1 MTSSRTSSSRS
12 TPAWSRWW
20 STTSART
27 RSTVLHLQLGSAEI
41 TVDSRPSDAIALA
54 LRVGASIFVDEE
66 VVLKAKNVEATK
78 ERDLGMGLAED
89 QTTIKNWLDSIKPG
103 DFGKIERGKEPGQDE
118 EPRR

>member
-1 MTSSRTSSSRS
+1 MTHDLIKNILESLD
-12 TPAWSRWW
+12 
-20 STTSART
+20 ARVVKVVVNDLRENT
-27 RSTVLHLQLGSAEI
+27 FYAVLHLQLGSAEI

-66 VVLKAKNVEATK
+66 VVLKAKNVEVTK
-78 ERDLGMGLAED
+78 ERDLGKGLAED

-118 EPRR
+118 